1 MVSHR
6 FNNII
11 NNNQYNLKHTIDR
24 DVPSFIIV
32 GRMLLEM
39 IQWEAE
45 ILHFKKNEH
54 RKKQLQ
60 TIKLNL
66 ETNDADIERNSRTDK
81 QQIYID
87 RNFLIYTVD
96 VS

>member
-1 MVSHR
+1 
-6 FNNII
+6 
-11 NNNQYNLKHTIDR
+11 
-24 DVPSFIIV
+24 
-32 GRMLLEM
+32 MLLEM

-87 RNFLIYTVD
+87 RNFLNLYSRFILNLNLKNILLGKLKKTQLLK
-96 VS
+96 